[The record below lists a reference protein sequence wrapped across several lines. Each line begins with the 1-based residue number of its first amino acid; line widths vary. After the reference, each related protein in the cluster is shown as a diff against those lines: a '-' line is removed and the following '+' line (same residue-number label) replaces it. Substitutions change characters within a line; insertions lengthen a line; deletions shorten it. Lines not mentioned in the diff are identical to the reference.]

1 MINPAKLF
9 KLKGYW
15 ETFVKNHP
23 KFPQFMSAV
32 QSTGI
37 EEGTII
43 EISITTTQGKTLSTN
58 IKVSASDKELLN
70 ELSALSKSM

>member
-15 ETFVKNHP
+15 ETFAGNHP
-23 KFPQFMSAV
+23 RFPQFMKAV

-37 EEGTII
+37 EEGTVI
-43 EISITTTQGKTLSTN
+43 EISVTTTDGKTLSTN
-58 IKVSASDKELLN
+58 VKVSASDKDLLN
-70 ELSALSKSM
+70 ELTELAKSK